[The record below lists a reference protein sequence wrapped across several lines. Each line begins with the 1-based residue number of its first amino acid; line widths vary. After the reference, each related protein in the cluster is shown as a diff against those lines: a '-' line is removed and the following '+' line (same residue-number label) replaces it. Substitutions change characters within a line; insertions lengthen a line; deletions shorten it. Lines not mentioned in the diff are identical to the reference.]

1 MKKIEFAEEEKN
13 VFTVKEKKLLVECLL
28 FASGPDICAEWTP
41 NCARDMVN
49 LAKKLNDP
57 MVKLDKIYLFEYD
70 MFEDEQT
77 VEEIIKHFP
86 NLPRANI
93 FTEK

>member
-1 MKKIEFAEEEKN
+1 
-13 VFTVKEKKLLVECLL
+13 
-28 FASGPDICAEWTP
+28 
-41 NCARDMVN
+41 MVN

-57 MVKLDKIYLFEYD
+57 MVKLDEIYLFESD